1 MAGDLLRF
9 VVHFPEGELTLLPKR
24 APLGN
29 SAPIR
34 GRTLAVLALAS
45 TAWDAARA
53 QLPDDAQALHASI
66 LPGEQPAIA
75 VIDLTEDVAM
85 SLGRTLGL
93 GEILFWDGRR
103 GRMVGCC

>member
-9 VVHFPEGELTLLPKR
+9 VVQFPEGELTLLPKR

-29 SAPIR
+29 SAPISGAGRAGIGQHRVGR
-34 GRTLAVLALAS
+34 GQGATPGRCAGIAHV
-45 TAWDAARA
+45 D
-53 QLPDDAQALHASI
+53 
-66 LPGEQPAIA
+66 LPGKQPAIA
-75 VIDLTEDVAM
+75 VIDLTEDAAM

-103 GRMVGCC
+103 GRMVACR